1 MTNQVPFQ
9 ANNAEFNSLYVK
21 MLARFS
27 CGDKTIGEAMLER
40 AEKYEAT
47 ARRTVPAE
55 VHMKKANSLPKKQ
68 KEKSGKRLFSLG
80 SLVAVSM
87 VLLIVGTL
95 LFSGA
100 FFNQI
105 AEGFVTEA
113 APVAEAGTLD
123 ATDILTLTVDAG
135 ESFDALFLEASYLL

>member
-47 ARRTVPAE
+47 ARRTLPAE

-68 KEKSGKRLFSLG
+68 KEKQGKRLFSLG
-80 SLVAVSM
+80 SLVAISM

-105 AEGFVTEA
+105 ADGFVQGA
-113 APVAEAGTLD
+113 SPIAETDGIAD
-123 ATDILTLTVDAG
+123 ADILTIPTELEG
-135 ESFDALFLEASYLL
+135 FDALCLEEPRLL

>member
-47 ARRTVPAE
+47 ARRTLPSE

-68 KEKSGKRLFSLG
+68 KEKTGKRLFSLG

-100 FFNQI
+100 FFNRI
-105 AEGFVTEA
+105 ADGFVSGA
-113 APVAEAGTLD
+113 APITEESTALEE
-123 ATDILTLTVDAG
+123 DILTLPVVEDGVDALCLK
-135 ESFDALFLEASYLL
+135 EPRFL

>member
-55 VHMKKANSLPKKQ
+55 VHMKKANSLPKKA
-68 KEKSGKRLFSLG
+68 KEKNGKRLFSLG
-80 SLVAVSM
+80 SLVAFCM
-87 VLLIVGTL
+87 VLLVVGTL

-100 FFNQI
+100 FFNQM
-105 AEGFVTEA
+105 AVGFVADA
-113 APVAEAGTLD
+113 APVMEDAGLD
-123 ATDILTLTVDAG
+123 STDILTVPVEELPAVDALCLK
-135 ESFDALFLEASYLL
+135 STHLL